1 MLIRKRWMAAFVL
14 SFFCILLCASTA
26 HGEESY
32 TVEDAKNGVV
42 EIQTG
47 LVTQD
52 AKFHCVKQ
60 SCGFLIGNSS
70 GNVYL
75 VTTNHSTVIS
85 EEEKKTF
92 CEAHRIKQN
101 EYGILESIR
110 LTIQGDVVTEIQV
123 VANSESQDFC
133 ILSVGDI
140 IQEKAALRLDD
151 SQEQV
156 ERNKVY
162 ALGFPDTP
170 HENAQYSAEEVEI
183 RLGTIQNITQQAETN
198 SLIQHSAAVSVGNSG
213 GPLISEDG
221 YVIGMNNM
229 VLSDNGTTAYYSL
242 SIIEIIHILDN
253 YGIVYESRKR
263 DEMWQKFVQ
272 TYQDCS
278 NLVQQKGYESS
289 SQEQLQIILQ
299 EVETVFQEEH
309 PGMQK
314 IQAAKEKLEH
324 ARDGLAKKAG
334 KTKVLIFMLAG
345 IVVLLVARFL
355 YLLHVKKKLM
365 AELRHRQRG
374 SVYTDKYSSRKPDEW
389 NMSMTSVQMEDVGQT
404 QKTSTFD
411 MEKDLYIPVEDEN
424 QTVLLSQYH
433 SQGRTSPG
441 MNDEKARLI
450 RKKNHQ
456 SIAINKMKFLLG
468 KGELADFSVSENKAV
483 SRQHAFILWTKDG
496 YYIYDLDSVNGT
508 FVNGQRV
515 ESSGLKLNNKDEI
528 LLADECFQFIELE
541 N

>member
-14 SFFCILLCASTA
+14 SFFCILLRVGTA
-26 HGEESY
+26 YGEESY

-85 EEEKKTF
+85 EEEKKAF

-140 IQEKAALRLDD
+140 IQEKTALRLDD

-156 ERNKVY
+156 ESNKVY

-183 RLGTIQNITQQAETN
+183 RLGTIQNITRQAETN
-198 SLIQHSAAVSVGNSG
+198 SLIQHSVAVSVGNSG

-242 SIIEIIHILDN
+242 SITEIIHILDN
-253 YGIVYESRKR
+253 YGIVYESRTR
-263 DEMWQKFVQ
+263 DKMWQKFVQ

-289 SQEQLQIILQ
+289 SQEQLQIMLQ
-299 EVETVFQEEH
+299 EAETLLQEEH
-309 PGMQK
+309 PDMQK
-314 IQAAKEKLEH
+314 IQAAEEKLEH
-324 ARDGLAKKAG
+324 TRVGLAKKAG

-365 AELRHRQRG
+365 AELRHRQQEP
-374 SVYTDKYSSRKPDEW
+374 KYGGRKPDEW
-389 NMSMTSVQMEDVGQT
+389 NMSMTSVQMENVGQMH
-404 QKTSTFD
+404 KNSTFN

-433 SQGRTSPG
+433 SQGRTSLG

-456 SIAINKMKFLLG
+456 SITINKMKFLLG

-483 SRQHAFILWTKDG
+483 SRQHAFILWTEDG